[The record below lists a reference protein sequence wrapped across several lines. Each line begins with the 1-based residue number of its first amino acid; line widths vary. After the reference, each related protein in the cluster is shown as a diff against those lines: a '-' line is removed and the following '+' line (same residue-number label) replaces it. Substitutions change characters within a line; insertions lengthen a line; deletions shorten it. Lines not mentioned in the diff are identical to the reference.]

1 MLVIRMLLL
10 LSFPLLAWA
19 PTIHAQQ
26 TSMATLAPEESLR
39 GRFVQ
44 ERHLAGFAAPLRSE
58 GRFLL
63 RPDRGLIWYG
73 EKPFNATTVITSAGL
88 LHEVDGREANS
99 MSTARLPFLGRFY
112 DMLASALSG
121 DWASM
126 QRAFIVTQSGDKQA
140 WIIELRPRHA
150 HADVVPVEA
159 MTISDGA
166 FVNTVEIRKPGGDW
180 DRITF
185 LDQVVTAGPLSDE
198 DARLFDSAGR

>member
-10 LSFPLLAWA
+10 SFPLLALA

-63 RPDRGLIWYG
+63 RPDRGLIWHG

-88 LHEVDGREANS
+88 LHEVDGTEANR
-99 MSTARLPFLGRFY
+99 MSTAQMALLGRFY
-112 DMLASALSG
+112 DMLGGALSG
-121 DWASM
+121 SPA
-126 QRAFIVTQSGDKQA
+126 
-140 WIIELRPRHA
+140 P
-150 HADVVPVEA
+150 
-159 MTISDGA
+159 
-166 FVNTVEIRKPGGDW
+166 
-180 DRITF
+180 
-185 LDQVVTAGPLSDE
+185 QV
-198 DARLFDSAGR
+198 